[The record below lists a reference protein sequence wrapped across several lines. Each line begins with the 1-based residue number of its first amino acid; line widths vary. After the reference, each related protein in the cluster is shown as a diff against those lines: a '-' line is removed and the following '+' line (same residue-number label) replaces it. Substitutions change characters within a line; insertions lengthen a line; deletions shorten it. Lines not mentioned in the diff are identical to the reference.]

1 MSRKHNDCSEYIN
14 KQFGELTILSI
25 SEQIKGKM
33 LKRYCKCK
41 CACGNITTI
50 ALSNI
55 LYNQTKSCGHLIKE
69 RMFETHSEKMKFRNE
84 REEANESNQST
95 GVKNISFVPSLC
107 LYRVDVRRNG
117 VRYYDFASSLEEAIK
132 IKERIL
138 QELGE
143 M

>member
-55 LYNQTKSCGHLIKE
+55 LYNQTKSCCHLIKE